1 MSYISLKFK
10 KKGLLILLFCL
21 SSVSYSGEQPLHVDR
36 MIDHTDTVAIGKIVK
51 AELVEDENSFTSTN
65 LFIKPRKILRKSN
78 ACRFADFD
86 TIQFRLENSKNNY
99 PVGSDVI
106 IFFNKVGSSMKLVDQ
121 DSIFLLDHKGEVDEE
136 GNLLSYSSLYEVV
149 DFRESFLSNAASE
162 FLVDKIR
169 TIDRSNYLYN
179 NVVVTE
185 NIVKLDKLVD
195 YLVNTGGFKS
205 EIRVKSQR

>member
-1 MSYISLKFK
+1 
-10 KKGLLILLFCL
+10 
-21 SSVSYSGEQPLHVDR
+21 
-36 MIDHTDTVAIGKIVK
+36 
-51 AELVEDENSFTSTN
+51 
-65 LFIKPRKILRKSN
+65 
-78 ACRFADFD
+78 
-86 TIQFRLENSKNNY
+86 
-99 PVGSDVI
+99 
-106 IFFNKVGSSMKLVDQ
+106 MKLVDQ